1 METTHFIQCPH
12 CGHQFPVE
20 EGLSKQAEDKVRK
33 EFQRKFSEYK
43 EQEAAKIRQ
52 QIETKTKEEFEL
64 KIKSLEVENEKRK
77 KENQEMKEKEILL
90 LRKETELREKQ
101 EQFNLEKERALLEE
115 KAKLQQEYE
124 IKSQQQKKKYSTIVE
139 QEKIRAA
146 EDARQKAEEATML
159 RVKDLENKL
168 SEQRRL
174 TEEANRKL
182 NQESMQSQGE
192 TQELALEK
200 LLREKF
206 PFDNIIEVKKGQEG
220 ADVVQIVRNEYQQE
234 CGKIAFESKRT
245 RAFSEMWISKLKDDI
260 RRDKIEIGVVVT
272 QVMPKDMPKFGFKDG
287 IWICQFNEV
296 SSVAFVLREMLLN
309 VHRIKSSQEG
319 KSDKMTRLYDYLTG
333 EEFFKF
339 IEGVVENL
347 DSLKSDL
354 DRERKAMTQIWKNR
368 EKQIENAISNIS
380 GMFGAM
386 RGISGNAIRVIPS
399 LELPYSQN
407 KIDMI

>member
-1 METTHFIQCPH
+1 
-12 CGHQFPVE
+12 
-20 EGLSKQAEDKVRK
+20 
-33 EFQRKFSEYK
+33 
-43 EQEAAKIRQ
+43 
-52 QIETKTKEEFEL
+52 
-64 KIKSLEVENEKRK
+64 
-77 KENQEMKEKEILL
+77 
-90 LRKETELREKQ
+90 LREKQ

-124 IKSQQQKKKYSTIVE
+124 IKSQQQKQFLDKEKQDLQAEKQKMLRYKEETEKKYDAIVE

-146 EDARQKAEEATML
+146 EEARQKAEEATML

-168 SEQRRL
+168 SEQKRL

-206 PFDNIIEVKKGQEG
+206 PFDNIVEVKKGQEG

-260 RRDKIEIGVVVT
+260 RRDKIDVGVIVT